1 MKRKFF
7 SALLMGAMVVAATST
22 VTSCKDYDDD
32 INNLQSQVDA
42 LSTLKTIKTD
52 LEKEITDL
60 KSQLEAADGQLQT
73 AIANK
78 ADAKTVTDL
87 ASKVSSLESRI
98 GNAENTLKE
107 VNAAIDT
114 NKGDIKKLN
123 ADLASVNETLA
134 RLEKGLTDEE
144 TARKAIAADLQ
155 EQTDALKRLQAKVAN
170 LPGMT
175 EEQKAAIDKQ
185 INDLQKTLQDQ
196 ITELTSS
203 ITGNTTDIKTLKDET
218 IPNLLKQIEGLNK
231 ELATLNVFVS
241 SQLRSLTF
249 IPDAYYWG
257 VEALK
262 AITLDYAYIT
272 DSKWA
277 AASADK
283 KEAVGYDICER
294 YEHAEGSTAKDLVAH
309 YHMNPSTA
317 VAPDFVNI
325 LDDDK
330 NFETEGHLTR
340 ASAAGIS
347 VKSFAK
353 NEVTGQLDVTLK
365 FNDPNK
371 IKSVKNDSYITVFAT
386 QAKYANKQA
395 DKDTTVTSDYAAVYK
410 TTITDLVL
418 SHTKTGDENSFTGQ
432 ANTCAENF
440 GNKYDNLHSTDNCT
454 LDETKNLHLIPS
466 VFDAMAIKY
475 QDICQYDKTLDLSKL
490 VETHYADAN
499 GEHKV
504 LSAQELKDYGLEYK
518 FELTASYE
526 GTNKTSEAA
535 HAAIKGTTFR
545 PQFPKTDGKA
555 YSWDEF
561 DTEKAKELKEGKTEA
576 EFSDYVRSHS
586 VNRQP
591 IVRVT
596 LVDIN
601 NGNRVLDYGYIK
613 IRISDKAT
621 EEIVKPN
628 VVINYT
634 GDPINY
640 NSECVPA
647 AFKFSTTWNQIEY
660 DVLRTLNLHKEEF
673 DKNYKNN
680 GQLVI
685 NGNDV
690 VKQFKPSTITTTKA
704 TEADELNPYVGVV
717 VDNYDAESPETST
730 FTWTISSSE
739 LEKALYGKKSH
750 DPFTVAVKYES
761 KDKTKYPDLYIVL
774 KTGVITIAAPSGEFL
789 KADGSD
795 RIKEYWYKN
804 NGNNSKED
812 HGFVEIHAQTLSP
825 EDPNAGSVAKNLD
838 DRFSDV
844 FAGNDIV
851 LSSVT
856 DVTSTKDFATNKR
869 LYNFVFS
876 ASNIGK
882 KFNGIETLST
892 GDYQVVTWTLG
903 VSADGKKLL
912 ATEKNGVVITAQT
925 IATIDG
931 SYSNATGIKA
941 QKVSY
946 AHSDAAHSL
955 LNYVAHNKL
964 ADDVLKAI
972 VALKVKTNVCEHELA
987 LTENEFNVRFLRPIN
1002 VAGVNKELE
1011 DAQDQKQKIS
1021 LYDMVTLSDW
1031 RDYGFASHASYWS
1044 FYNIKDIRVI
1054 GNYTFG
1060 TENNQATGI
1069 INPFIYTTMTKG
1081 GQNNNTLDQKVKQS
1095 TISNQVLFRAVKDA
1109 SATGNDKYG
1118 YLLYENLSSTVQTF
1132 TVRVPLEVTYE
1143 WGTVVTFADVKIKNT
1158 HSNAKRF

>member
-1 MKRKFF
+1 M
-7 SALLMGAMVVAATST
+7 
-22 VTSCKDYDDD
+22 
-32 INNLQSQVDA
+32 
-42 LSTLKTIKTD
+42 
-52 LEKEITDL
+52 
-60 KSQLEAADGQLQT
+60 
-73 AIANK
+73 
-78 ADAKTVTDL
+78 
-87 ASKVSSLESRI
+87 
-98 GNAENTLKE
+98 
-107 VNAAIDT
+107 
-114 NKGDIKKLN
+114 
-123 ADLASVNETLA
+123 
-134 RLEKGLTDEE
+134 
-144 TARKAIAADLQ
+144 
-155 EQTDALKRLQAKVAN
+155 
-170 LPGMT
+170 
-175 EEQKAAIDKQ
+175 
-185 INDLQKTLQDQ
+185 
-196 ITELTSS
+196 
-203 ITGNTTDIKTLKDET
+203 
-218 IPNLLKQIEGLNK
+218 
-231 ELATLNVFVS
+231 
-241 SQLRSLTF
+241 
-249 IPDAYYWG
+249 
-257 VEALK
+257 
-262 AITLDYAYIT
+262 
-272 DSKWA
+272 
-277 AASADK
+277 
-283 KEAVGYDICER
+283 
-294 YEHAEGSTAKDLVAH
+294 
-309 YHMNPSTA
+309 
-317 VAPDFVNI
+317 
-325 LDDDK
+325 
-330 NFETEGHLTR
+330 
-340 ASAAGIS
+340 
-347 VKSFAK
+347 
-353 NEVTGQLDVTLK
+353 
-365 FNDPNK
+365 
-371 IKSVKNDSYITVFAT
+371 
-386 QAKYANKQA
+386 
-395 DKDTTVTSDYAAVYK
+395 
-410 TTITDLVL
+410 
-418 SHTKTGDENSFTGQ
+418 
-432 ANTCAENF
+432 
-440 GNKYDNLHSTDNCT
+440 
-454 LDETKNLHLIPS
+454 
-466 VFDAMAIKY
+466 
-475 QDICQYDKTLDLSKL
+475 

-499 GEHKV
+499 GNHKV

-660 DVLRTLNLHKEEF
+660 DVLRTLNLHKAEF
-673 DKNYKNN
+673 DANYKND
-680 GQLVI
+680 GQLVV
-685 NGNDV
+685 NGSDI

-730 FTWTISSSE
+730 FTWTITSSE
-739 LEKALYGKKSH
+739 LEKALYGKKNH
-750 DPFTVAVKYES
+750 APFTVAVKYES

-774 KTGVITIAAPSGEFL
+774 KTGAITIAAPSGEFL

-795 RIKEYWYKN
+795 RIKEYWYKD
-804 NGNNSKED
+804 NGNSAND
-812 HGFVEIHAQTLSP
+812 HGFAEIHAQTLSP

-876 ASNIGK
+876 ANNNGK

-931 SYSNATGIKA
+931 SYCDAAGIKA

-946 AHSDAAHSL
+946 AHTDAAHSL

-987 LTENEFNVRFLRPIN
+987 LTNKEFNVRFLRPIN

-1011 DAQDQKQKIS
+1011 DAQDNKQMIS

-1031 RDYGFASHASYWS
+1031 RDYGFASHASYWN

-1069 INPFIYTTMTKG
+1069 INPYIYTTMTKG

-1109 SATGNDKYG
+1109 TATTGKAKYG
-1118 YLLYENLSSTVQTF
+1118 YLLYENLSSTVQEF

-1143 WGTVVTFADVKIKNT
+1143 WGTVVTYADVKIKNT